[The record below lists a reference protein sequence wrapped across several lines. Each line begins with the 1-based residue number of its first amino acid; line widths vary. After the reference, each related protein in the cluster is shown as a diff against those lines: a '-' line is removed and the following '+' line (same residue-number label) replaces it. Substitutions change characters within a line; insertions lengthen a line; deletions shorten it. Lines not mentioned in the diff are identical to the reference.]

1 MKENRLKTCYKKD
14 LGMVAKIRFKFERI
28 YKLLVSR
35 KSSENQKFL
44 DDFRGNRIYLTHSNW
59 ISRGSGNYIP

>member
-1 MKENRLKTCYKKD
+1 MKEKRLKTCYKND

-28 YKLLVSR
+28 YKLLVSL

-44 DDFRGNRIYLTHSNW
+44 DDFRGNRI
-59 ISRGSGNYIP
+59 